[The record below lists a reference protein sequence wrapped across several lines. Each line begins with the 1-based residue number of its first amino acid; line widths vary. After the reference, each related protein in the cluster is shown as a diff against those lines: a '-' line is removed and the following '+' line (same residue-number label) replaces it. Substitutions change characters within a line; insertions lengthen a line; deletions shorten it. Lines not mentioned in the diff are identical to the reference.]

1 MESRLER
8 FSRLITALEQLCA
21 HARLQLR
28 HGDWTGTLDS
38 LSRSWALV
46 EDLGPLADALRGE
59 NQLPP
64 LLLARARALLA
75 EHESVRKS
83 IAEQLASLRTEL
95 DDTKAAS
102 ARLRRISP
110 AYGSYRFQ
118 HAGDAPRRLESVG

>member
-46 EDLGPLADALRGE
+46 EDLGPLAEALRSE
-59 NQLPP
+59 NQLPG
-64 LLLARARALLA
+64 LLLARSRELLSQ
-75 EHESVRKS
+75 HESISRT
-83 IAEQLASLRTEL
+83 ITERLASLRSEI

-102 ARLRRISP
+102 ARLRRITP
-110 AYGSYRFQ
+110 AYGSYRLQ
-118 HAGDAPRRLESVG
+118 GGSEAPRRLESVG